1 MKAHAAR
8 AGGPTFRSRRPPME
22 WQQYDECMSE
32 IELGPGLLAAFA
44 VGLACWAGIFWLIFG

>member
-1 MKAHAAR
+1 
-8 AGGPTFRSRRPPME
+8 ME